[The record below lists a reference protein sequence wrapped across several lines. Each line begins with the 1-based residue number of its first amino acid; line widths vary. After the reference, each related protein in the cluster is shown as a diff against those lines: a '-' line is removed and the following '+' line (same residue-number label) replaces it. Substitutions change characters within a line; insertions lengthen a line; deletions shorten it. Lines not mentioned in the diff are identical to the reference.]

1 MGGSG
6 HTERL
11 TNSPA
16 TAFRIGGLCEKRVTL
31 LVTLRVRSLV
41 PGIAGAWQPPSSS
54 RPGPS
59 GTGPDRL
66 DADGEER
73 R

>member
-16 TAFRIGGLCEKRVTL
+16 TAFRIGDLKLFESAAIHL
-31 LVTLRVRSLV
+31 LVTDRDGWWAAMRICQLLQRRRSL
-41 PGIAGAWQPPSSS
+41 
-54 RPGPS
+54 
-59 GTGPDRL
+59 
-66 DADGEER
+66 
-73 R
+73 